1 MPVAVLY
8 RFEIWQSGERRLVT
22 QDEVAASTVA
32 MLEPQLTSVPQVPL
46 LARGPGWMI
55 FQHYRAA
62 RQAAQVL
69 EDTAASIEL
78 REVAAGDDETDSAWI
93 AADGTRYTLVPG
105 GLAQRVK

>member
-8 RFEIWQSGERRLVT
+8 RFAVWQGGERRLVT
-22 QDEVAASTVA
+22 QDEVAASTLA

-46 LARGPGWMI
+46 LARGSGWLI

-69 EDTAASIEL
+69 EDTVASIEL
-78 REVAAGDDETDSAWI
+78 REVMAGDAETDSAWI
-93 AADGTRYTLVPG
+93 AADGTRYALVPG